1 MLKNCALILLLSL
14 SITPVLA
21 RTNAQIGQQL
31 YNVANQMAK
40 HSTVRSE
47 EMKDNIESFLLDA
60 NMLHFNENTAVW
72 KKLPN
77 GWYYDSKSLWSLY
90 NRHMGVY
97 KTPNGLAM
105 GIFDLNC
112 EDFNDVQE
120 RQFGYVIK
128 TEVYFSLSYRP
139 PRGRSTGIYK
149 TFCK

>member
-1 MLKNCALILLLSL
+1 MT
-14 SITPVLA
+14 ITPVCA

-31 YNVANQMAK
+31 YGVANQMAK
-40 HSTVRSE
+40 QSTVRSE

-97 KTPNGLAM
+97 KTPNGLVM

-128 TEVYFSLSYRP
+128 TEVYFSLNYRP

>member
-1 MLKNCALILLLSL
+1 MLRKLVIILAIFL
-14 SITPVLA
+14 SINPALA
-21 RTNAQIGQQL
+21 RTNAQIAQQL
-31 YNVANQMAK
+31 YAIANQMSQYSQA
-40 HSTVRSE
+40 RSDD
-47 EMKDNIESFLLDA
+47 MKDNIESFLLDV

-90 NRHMGVY
+90 NRYMGVY
-97 KTPNGLAM
+97 KSPNGLVM

-120 RQFGYVIK
+120 RQFGFIIK
-128 TEVYFSLSYRP
+128 TEVYFSLNYRP
-139 PRGRSTGIYK
+139 TRGRSFGIYK

>member
-1 MLKNCALILLLSL
+1 MLRKLVIILAIFL
-14 SITPVLA
+14 SINPALA
-21 RTNAQIGQQL
+21 RTNAQIAQQL
-31 YNVANQMAK
+31 YAIANQMSQYSQA
-40 HSTVRSE
+40 RSDD
-47 EMKDNIESFLLDA
+47 MKDNIESFLLDV

-90 NRHMGVY
+90 NRYMGVY
-97 KTPNGLAM
+97 KSPNGLVM

-120 RQFGYVIK
+120 RQFGFIIK
-128 TEVYFSLSYRP
+128 TEVYFSLNYRP
-139 PRGRSTGIYK
+139 PRGMSFGIYK